1 MQVTLEKAYWVGD
14 EIHTN
19 IDGTPYQADT
29 GAEVSMTHKNLE
41 TKKHLKIGLANRDPK
56 EMPFGIW
63 KGVV

>member
-1 MQVTLEKAYWVGD
+1 MGD